1 MELQLSLELVL
12 LLLPVGSMCALPDV
26 LLPKPSIECCCF
38 GRLLPIEPNLA
49 PMAASV
55 VIVLGELVVVVP
67 ATEKGI
73 TGGGAARRSLSQG
86 THGQPSPTPF
96 CTHQP

>member
-55 VIVLGELVVVVP
+55 VIVLGELVVVVLVVLASLLTLVP
-67 ATEKGI
+67 LGLLTHSQRTIGS
-73 TGGGAARRSLSQG
+73 AAPCTLLRR
-86 THGQPSPTPF
+86 
-96 CTHQP
+96 